1 MRAPQLVMSDKDR
14 ALLQFGKTMAAWA
27 NLEKAFYGWF
37 EHLTSLDTRQAQPLY
52 FTPTSFKARIDL
64 LRAAMTAFYLKDNEK
79 IFIEK
84 ALGLAVHYSGFRN
97 KLAHGEFTFEGVI
110 IESRHADRKAARERG
125 IAQEQLKNAANVFQE
140 LTNILW
146 KARDIAIGMEIE
158 DEPDAS
164 LETCAQQVDE
174 LPRFESPKKNSPTPV
189 KPRPQPRS

>member
-1 MRAPQLVMSDKDR
+1 MRAPQLAMSNKDK

-37 EHLTSLDTRQAQPLY
+37 EHITSLDMRQAQPLY
-52 FTPTSFKARIDL
+52 FAPTSFKARIDL
-64 LRAAMTAFYLKDNEK
+64 LRAAMVAFYLKDDERA
-79 IFIEK
+79 FIEK

-110 IESRHADRKAARERG
+110 IESKHADRKAAREKG
-125 IAQEQLKNAANVFQE
+125 ITQEQLKNAANVFQE

-158 DEPDAS
+158 DEPEAS

-174 LPRFESPKKNSPTPV
+174 LPRFESPKKNNPTPT
-189 KPRPQPRS
+189 KPQPRSRS